1 MQTSMSFRAASTK
14 AGVAPTRASRR
25 MPVTLHATQSP
36 IENSVVEKVDRVAGL
51 ARVISTAA
59 TGVLVAAC
67 LTLSAQTTPA
77 HADADLALGQ
87 QVFEGNCAACHAGG
101 NNNVIPDHT
110 LRKAAIEQFLDGG
123 FKLEAIKY
131 QVENGKGAMPAWD
144 GRLSEDEIDSVSA
157 YVYDKAAN
165 DSW

>member
-1 MQTSMSFRAASTK
+1 MQTTVSFRAASSK
-14 AGVAPTRASRR
+14 ASVAPRAPRR
-25 MPVTLHATQSP
+25 MAVAVRATQAPAES
-36 IENSVVEKVDRVAGL
+36 SMVEKVDRVAGL

-67 LTLSAQTTPA
+67 LTLSAQTTAA

-144 GRLSEDEIDSVSA
+144 GRLSEEEIDSVSA